1 MTDVSPL
8 INAIGI
14 APTRSQRTH
23 VHAPPRMIASARN
36 IRAVFS
42 KEDTW
47 VWKI

>member
-8 INAIGI
+8 IDAIGF
-14 APTRSQRTH
+14 APHPFTAHSRART
-23 VHAPPRMIASARN
+23 PRMIASARN

-42 KEDTW
+42 KEDTL